1 MPGGRSTS
9 GAARRDPSIAIG
21 ITRAPTSVPYGHD
34 ARAAAV
40 RRVAD
45 VMTHH
50 LRGLSVRAAS
60 EIWTREVD
68 FWSLLTGPEDLYDSC
83 SVTIG
88 SALDSLRT
96 GRLSGHHVTRI
107 RGLGRAA
114 SEQGIPL
121 ELVLRALRVDFLV
134 LWGEMLLVARTT
146 DAGTLQSL
154 LNASELVWGAVDA
167 VNVELTVGYRSNESE
182 EARAEARRRQALLH
196 RLLDGESVDVDD
208 LRGVLGLEPDDTMVV
223 VVASGDTVASHEELA
238 RTIRYSSMHS
248 VWCDRNGTITGVV
261 AVRGERAS
269 AARSVLE
276 RLGRLRAGISQ
287 PVDNIGGLSGARHE
301 AELALASIRPGVTE
315 MVSIFDNPIAVL
327 VAAQPSLALSLT
339 QGLLAGILDRP
350 AREREVLL
358 QTIVT
363 FDDSQGSVALTSE
376 RLFCHRN
383 TVLNRLARISELTGM
398 STTAPTD
405 MTALAMA
412 AHVVRSG
419 WLTAQ
424 SA

>member
-1 MPGGRSTS
+1 M
-9 GAARRDPSIAIG
+9 I
-21 ITRAPTSVPYGHD
+21 
-34 ARAAAV
+34 
-40 RRVAD
+40 
-45 VMTHH
+45 HH

-68 FWSLLTGPEDLYDSC
+68 FWTLLTGPEDLYDNC
-83 SVTIG
+83 SITIG
-88 SALDSLRT
+88 SALDSLRS
-96 GRLSGHHVTRI
+96 GRLGSHHVARI
-107 RGLGRAA
+107 RGLGRSAA
-114 SEQGIPL
+114 EQGIPL

-182 EARAEARRRQALLH
+182 EARAEARRRQAMLH
-196 RLLDGESVDVDD
+196 RLLDGESIELDD
-208 LRGVLGLEPDDTMVV
+208 LREVLGLELDDTMVV
-223 VVASGDTVASHEELA
+223 VVAAGDTVASHEELA

-248 VWCDRNGTITGVV
+248 VWCDRNGTITGVI
-261 AVRGERAS
+261 AVRGERPS

-287 PVDNIGGLSGARHE
+287 PVGDLSGLAAARYE

-315 MVSIFDNPIAVL
+315 MVSIFDNPTAVL
-327 VAAQPSLALSLT
+327 VAAQPALAVSLT
-339 QGLLAGILDRP
+339 RGLLAGVLGRP
-350 AREREVLL
+350 ERERDALL
-358 QTIVT
+358 ETLVA
-363 FDDSQGSVALTSE
+363 FDEARGSVSLTAE

-383 TVLNRLARISELTGM
+383 TVLNRLTRLGELTGM
-398 STTAPTD
+398 STSAPTD

-412 AHVVRSG
+412 AHVVRAG
-419 WLTAQ
+419 WL
-424 SA
+424 S